1 MNQIEKIVDE
11 MDWALVKVK
20 GDMMS
25 TITGGAGENTAL
37 SPSSPE
43 GGGLGWDGAYSHK

>member
-1 MNQIEKIVDE
+1 MSQIEKIVDE

-25 TITGGAGENTAL
+25 TTSGGSGEK
-37 SPSSPE
+37 SE
-43 GGGLGWDGAYSHK
+43 KK

>member
-1 MNQIEKIVDE
+1 MDE

-25 TITGGAGENTAL
+25 KRTSGKNGTKKSNYTWKVEVYISLADE
-37 SPSSPE
+37 P
-43 GGGLGWDGAYSHK
+43 